1 MQKDCFTL
9 FQDIEFQN
17 RKRIPREL
25 MFSFTDFWFK
35 FGIQYLQ
42 RGWSYPFQIFI
53 PPLWRNYRVLV
64 KFSELCPNQKGD
76 RNIFKKIIEKGI
88 YCWFFSLGF
97 LFNFGIQYLQR
108 ERSYPF
114 QIFTSPTWR
123 NYRVLV
129 KFSELYLDRKGHLD
143 IFKKSLKRREMMV
156 VIFSR
161 TETNYCSN
169 GSNLFSFS

>member
-1 MQKDCFTL
+1 MNSKTGREFRESWCFL
-9 FQDIEFQN
+9 SRIFGSSLEFN
-17 RKRIPREL
+17 IFRGGEAI
-25 MFSFTDFWFK
+25 SFK
-35 FGIQYLQ
+35 FLYHHFGVII
-42 RGWSYPFQIFI
+42 GSWWNFQSSVLIRKAIEIF
-53 PPLWRNYRVLV
+53 L
-64 KFSELCPNQKGD
+64 
-76 RNIFKKIIEKGI
+76 KKSLKKAFIVG
-88 YCWFFSLGF
+88 FFSLGF

-129 KFSELYLDRKGHLD
+129 KFSELYLDRKGNLD
-143 IFKKSLKRREMMV
+143 IFKKPLKRREMMV